1 MRVEASISSATVP
14 YLNGDHRLRPGA
26 QRAAA
31 PTCDAADDGV
41 IIVPSDEL
49 LVAEIQKLKAAF
61 SGLGV
66 NGLASKLHAQRPV
79 SKHAGQRS

>member
-1 MRVEASISSATVP
+1 
-14 YLNGDHRLRPGA
+14 
-26 QRAAA
+26 
-31 PTCDAADDGV
+31 V

-49 LVAEIQKLKAAF
+49 LVAEIQKLKAEF